1 MLKSKLSDVVGFSSE
16 TLGVDVGRLLL
27 EYFLSQ
33 WYPKTESAVKALG
46 NSETLLEA
54 LLQDSKHEI
63 VAGLVKRAPEAE
75 ARELARHC
83 LTRSGWTQAQRETLT
98 RAAAA

>member
-1 MLKSKLSDVVGFSSE
+1 MASNVSKGSLN
-16 TLGVDVGRLLL
+16 VDVARLLL

-46 NSETLLEA
+46 NNDDLLGA
-54 LLQDSKHEI
+54 LLQDSRHEI
-63 VAGLVKRAPEAE
+63 VVGLVKRASDVE

-83 LTRSGWTQAQRETLT
+83 LARNGWTQAQREALEK
-98 RAAAA
+98 AAAA